1 MGMTILSGS
10 IVNGADV
17 IRLKKPDLE
26 RGMPVMTAFSLR
38 ASASGYNAKPLSLE
52 DLSDL
57 LWAANGINREDEGK
71 RTAPTAV
78 NAQDIDLYVFL
89 PEAVYLY
96 NAKENQ
102 LEKVVEGDHRK
113 LVAAQQEDVAKAPVI
128 CLMVSDISRFP
139 WGDDNSKMNMA
150 AMDAGIVSQ
159 NISIFCAGTGLV
171 TRPRAS
177 MNVQGLRQV
186 LKLTD
191 SQHPLMNN
199 PVSYKVEN

>member
-1 MGMTILSGS
+1 MFCGLTI
-10 IVNGADV
+10 NGADV
-17 IRLKKPDLE
+17 VRLKKPNLK

-38 ASASGYNAKPLSLE
+38 ASASGYNTKPLSLE

-102 LEKVVEGDHRK
+102 LEKVAEGDNRK

-139 WGDDNSKMNMA
+139 WGDDNSKLSMA
-150 AMDAGIVSQ
+150 AKDAGIVSQ

-177 MNVQGLRQV
+177 MNVQGLREL
-186 LKLTD
+186 LKLKD

-199 PVSYKVEN
+199 PVSYKPE